1 MFELMQDPQLT
12 TVQLQM
18 VIQNPDPWP
27 VIPESTASLVDW
39 IKAPVKPVYPATGDW
54 PSLINSKWNSPE
66 KVAGMLLM
74 QAMLNRHYNDNDIH
88 LLTMLLT

>member
-1 MFELMQDPQLT
+1 MFELMQDPQLI
-12 TVQLQM
+12 TVQPQM

-54 PSLINSKWNSPE
+54 PSLINSKWNFPG